1 MGSTPSNDD
10 RVSAA
15 NARLSAPTDDRA
27 ESALQRIARLATK
40 LMSARIAAV
49 AITAGGDTRIEATVG
64 IGPAILA
71 GDFPLHDDTLEHH
84 RVLSVLDT
92 ERDSRLV
99 DHPLVV
105 GQPHMRFYAG
115 APLRAADGRVLGA
128 LIVMDTAPRDAF
140 SDDDADTLIDL
151 AAMIAAHVDARQ
163 AIGQT
168 APVTGLANRI
178 RLLHDV
184 SAFIEHQATADAELS
199 IAVIETSTPH
209 EYSELIRVFGA
220 GCADA
225 FERES
230 SRIIRQMVPASA
242 RLYHI
247 SVGRFAC
254 LFTEQTN
261 GALDDLFARLH
272 TAVITPTSCEGVP
285 IAGNAAFGV
294 ATDPVDATSAVEL
307 FRAAVTAVLDARQRA
322 LRWSHYDAAQDRA
335 YRRAF
340 AILTDLPKALA
351 SEHHPLEIHY
361 QPKID
366 LNTGA
371 CSGAEALVRWTHPDL
386 GPIPPIEFVTLAER
400 TELIHPL
407 TEWVTSATFSQ
418 VVTWRRAGVNM
429 RVSINISMRDLERD
443 DFPRVVA
450 SLMEQHGVQPDWFE
464 FEVTESVLM
473 ENHKV
478 ARAQLEALDALGVEI
493 AIDDFGTGQSTLA
506 YLKHLPARVLKID
519 QIFVRALTTD
529 LNDQHIVRSTIGLAH
544 DLGCKVVAEGIETP
558 DTCYWL
564 ADRGCDYGQG
574 YAISRPLPAK
584 AFMSW
589 VVDRAERIASKSPD
603 ERRRDAWPLSD
614 VARQTP
620 TRVVGRQNSMRASD
634 SEGLRASS

>member
-1 MGSTPSNDD
+1 MGSTASNDD
-10 RVSAA
+10 RVGAA
-15 NARLSAPTDDRA
+15 GTRLGAPTDDRA
-27 ESALQRIARLATK
+27 ESAVQRIARLATK
-40 LMSARIAAV
+40 LMSARFAAV
-49 AITAGGDTRIEATVG
+49 SIITAGDIKIEAAAG
-64 IGPAILA
+64 ISPAAL
-71 GDFPLHDDTLEHH
+71 GRDLPLHDDTLTHE
-84 RVLSVLDT
+84 RVLCVLDT
-92 ERDSRLV
+92 ERDTRLV
-99 DHPLVV
+99 EHPLVV

-115 APLRAADGRVLGA
+115 APLRGADGRVLGA
-128 LIVMDTAPRDAF
+128 LFVMDPHPRESF
-140 SDDDADTLIDL
+140 SDDDGDTLRDL
-151 AAMIAAHVDARQ
+151 AAMVAAHVDARQ

-184 SAFIEHQATADAELS
+184 SAFIDHHAGDADAALS

-230 SRIIRQMVPASA
+230 SRIIRELAPPPA

-261 GALDDLFARLH
+261 GELDELFTRLH
-272 TAVITPTSCEGVP
+272 AAVVTPTECEGVP

-294 ATDPVDATSAVEL
+294 ATYPVDATNADEL
-307 FRAAVTAVLDARQRA
+307 FRAAVTAVHDARQRG
-322 LRWSHYDAAQDRA
+322 LHWSHYDAAQDRA

-351 SEHHPLEIHY
+351 SQDHPLELHY

-366 LNTGA
+366 LGTGV

-407 TEWVTSATFSQ
+407 TEWVIGETFSQ
-418 VVTWRRAGVNM
+418 VVTWRRTGVNL
-429 RVSINISMRDLERD
+429 RVSINISMRDLERE
-443 DFPRVVA
+443 DFPQVVA
-450 SLMEQHGVQPDWFE
+450 RLMEKHAVQPDWFE

-478 ARAQLEALDALGVEI
+478 ARAQLEALEALGVGI
-493 AIDDFGTGQSTLA
+493 AIDDFGTGQSALA

-519 QIFVRALTTD
+519 QIFVRGETLDHGSQRSAHRAVDDRSRARSRMQGGGGRDRDIRHLLLARRSWLRLRPRVCD
-529 LNDQHIVRSTIGLAH
+529 LAAVDGEGVRELDGRSGA
-544 DLGCKVVAEGIETP
+544 A
-558 DTCYWL
+558 
-564 ADRGCDYGQG
+564 ARGQ
-574 YAISRPLPAK
+574 
-584 AFMSW
+584 
-589 VVDRAERIASKSPD
+589 
-603 ERRRDAWPLSD
+603 
-614 VARQTP
+614 VAR
-620 TRVVGRQNSMRASD
+620 
-634 SEGLRASS
+634 